1 VVESS
6 ESGAQISING
16 RTSPKW
22 VTPHVFSLARG
33 VYNVTVLKAGYMP
46 WTRQVRLQGYEKWLM
61 ANFANP
67 RGLGDTEDDATFAV
81 ETDPPGMQVFVD
93 GKAYGP
99 SRVETELPAGW
110 HVCEVITM
118 PGTPPVVSRFH
129 LDSGEILT
137 KKIRVTPGVAPAGE
151 AKIPP
156 SSLNQP
162 RKN

>member
-1 VVESS
+1 
-6 ESGAQISING
+6 
-16 RTSPKW
+16 
-22 VTPHVFSLARG
+22 
-33 VYNVTVLKAGYMP
+33 
-46 WTRQVRLQGYEKWLM
+46 
-61 ANFANP
+61 
-67 RGLGDTEDDATFAV
+67 
-81 ETDPPGMQVFVD
+81 
-93 GKAYGP
+93 
-99 SRVETELPAGW
+99 
-110 HVCEVITM
+110 M